1 MWNVTGQN
9 CISKFCNAMVVH
21 GPLSLGGPRTS
32 QERKAPSL
40 SHEKSLQNRP
50 RNATLNFGTL
60 TIQKKISIRQRCGEL
75 RLPKVRQL
83 ENLRKVL
90 LSWKL
95 NPCARTTD
103 VALLYE
109 TTCSSD
115 NRTLIWHEANPSSV
129 KNMQAHR
136 TVFKGNNKG
145 IHNAIPCFLPSA
157 VSFHPVVPQSSQLLL
172 AVFAAHK
179 AQRWS

>member
-1 MWNVTGQN
+1 
-9 CISKFCNAMVVH
+9 MVVNE
-21 GPLSLGGPRTS
+21 PLSLGGPRTS

-50 RNATLNFGTL
+50 RNATLTLVTGNHAL
-60 TIQKKISIRQRCGEL
+60 TIQKKISIRQRCGKL

-95 NPCARTTD
+95 NPCAWTTD
-103 VALLYE
+103 VSLLYE
-109 TTCSSD
+109 ATCSSD

-145 IHNAIPCFLPSA
+145 IHNAIPCFLSSA
-157 VSFHPVVPQSSQLLL
+157 VSFHPVVPL

>member
-60 TIQKKISIRQRCGEL
+60 TIQGKNKHTSALWEL

-83 ENLRKVL
+83 ENLRRLL

-103 VALLYE
+103 ISLLYE

-145 IHNAIPCFLPSA
+145 IHNAIPCFLSSA
-157 VSFHPVVPQSSQLLL
+157 VSFHPVVPL